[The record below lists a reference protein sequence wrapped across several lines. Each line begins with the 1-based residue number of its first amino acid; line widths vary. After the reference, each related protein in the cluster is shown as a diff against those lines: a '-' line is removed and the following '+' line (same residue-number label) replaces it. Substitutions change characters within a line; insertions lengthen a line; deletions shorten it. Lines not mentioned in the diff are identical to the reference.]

1 MEQDHNDIEIDRTP
15 PQTDDEMVNY
25 VQILSQ
31 EGGVRYLDYIMAS
44 ALSIDNVR
52 QWQYKD
58 ILTLS
63 KDEQK
68 KWMAACHDELKS
80 LQERNVYK
88 LVDLPQGRKA
98 IKSRWVFDVKTD
110 GRYKARLV
118 AKGFSQVEGIDYDE
132 LFSPVVRFETVRVL
146 LALAALE
153 DWDIQALDVKTAFLY
168 GELDKEIYMEQPQGF
183 VKGSNKVW
191 LLRRA
196 LYGLKQA
203 SLSWWYQCT
212 KSMAKLG
219 FKRCISDAGV
229 YYFIRGNDIIIAI
242 VYVDDA
248 IFMGSNSSLL
258 HSKKKEFMKIWECRD
273 LGEPREFLR
282 MRITRD
288 RKRRTL
294 SLDQSDYLEKIIK
307 RFGMENANP
316 TRTPLPAGYKPTAN
330 KGEANSTIRS
340 QFQSVIGSLLYLCLG
355 TRPDITFPVIKLSQ
369 YGTNPTQEHLNKAKY
384 IIRYLIGTRKYSLT
398 YKDKQGEQGF
408 IAYADSDWA
417 TDEDT
422 RVSQTGYL
430 INFACAPVFWVSQKQ
445 KSVAL
450 SSTEAEY
457 MALSDCARQI
467 KWIINL
473 FSEIEY
479 PIAKLPLLS
488 DNQGAI
494 FISKNQVTE
503 KRTKHI
509 DIKYHHIRECVAKKK
524 VEVFFIPTNQQPADL
539 MTKNLPWDKFQRHR
553 EFLGLTFFKTD
564 SSI

>member
-1 MEQDHNDIEIDRTP
+1 
-15 PQTDDEMVNY
+15 
-25 VQILSQ
+25 
-31 EGGVRYLDYIMAS
+31 MAS
-44 ALSIDNVR
+44 ALSIDNVH

-68 KWMAACHDELKS
+68 KWMTACYDELKS

-88 LVDLPQGRKA
+88 LVDLPQGRKV

-118 AKGFSQVEGIDYDE
+118 AKGFSQVKGIDYDE
-132 LFSPVVRFETVRVL
+132 LFSPVVHFETVRVL

-153 DWDIQALDVKTAFLY
+153 DWEIQVLDVKTAFLY

-183 VKGSNKVW
+183 IKGSNKVW

-219 FKRCISDAGV
+219 FKHCISDAGV

-242 VYVDDA
+242 VYVDDV

-282 MRITRD
+282 MQITRD
-288 RKRRTL
+288 RKRCTL

-316 TRTPLPAGYKPTAN
+316 THTPLPASYKPTAN

-340 QFQSVIGSLLYLCLG
+340 QFQSVIRSLLYLCLG
-355 TRPDITFPVIKLSQ
+355 TRPDITFPVIKLLQ
-369 YGTNPTQEHLNKAKY
+369 YGTNPTQKHLNKVKY

-408 IAYADSDWA
+408 IAYADSDWV
-417 TDEDT
+417 TDEDI

-479 PIAKLPLLS
+479 PIAKLLLLS

-503 KRTKHI
+503 KQTKHI
-509 DIKYHHIRECVAKKK
+509 DIEYHHIRECVAKTK
-524 VEVFFIPTNQQPADL
+524 VEVFFIPTNQQPVDL
-539 MTKNLPWDKFQRHR
+539 MMKNLPWDKFQRHR
-553 EFLGLTFFKTD
+553 EFLGLTFFKTN